1 MKSLRIEN
9 QVIDDVVD
17 AAVAGGGAS
26 LKQLYFVNY
35 SFSES
40 GEWIL
45 CEFPSVSKV
54 GFIRFNLSY
63 NALEELLQSN
73 DPYNKIEV
81 LDLTWNNQ
89 AKDPKLFVDVLRC
102 AIVPFKSVG
111 ELILVDN

>member
-1 MKSLRIEN
+1 M
-9 QVIDDVVD
+9 
-17 AAVAGGGAS
+17 
-26 LKQLYFVNY
+26 YFVNC

-45 CEFPSVSKV
+45 CEFPSFSKV

-81 LDLTWNNQ
+81 LDLTGNNL
-89 AKDPKLFVDVLRC
+89 AKLPERFVDVLLC

-111 ELILVDN
+111 ELILVDNGFDSTIISMIKQVSGPKIRKIYL